1 MPHFSDENTVKKFK
15 SGLEPFSASP
25 QQEIKS
31 DNVLMKNQ
39 EPMQRTLT
47 EPPFEQSNPSI
58 QNDYG
63 YNIPDNQTI
72 PDSAGMMDILTDIQE
87 SPVLSQA
94 QKPASSGI
102 IINSSLFT
110 PESRSKES
118 EYSEGKY
125 IYHDFFDKTGERI
138 FPKEDKSDH
147 DKMAYKEKETKAGGG
162 AAFDYKFTDK
172 GKLKAEISLAKGK
185 DKADNKGFKNRT
197 IHFTEKAEEVFDYVK
212 PEDNEA
218 LASFSDSKIEAVLT
232 HSSRKHIKKSRRYA
246 DIKGTSRKDIS
257 QLKKEIRAEK
267 KAKEQ
272 SEINANFNAS
282 NTQFTDDRSGSFQ
295 NRIDEKF
302 QTKEKQERIS
312 SLFTEP
318 ASDGTA
324 SKEKA
329 ERTEVKKNTDKM
341 ELFTDDD
348 KKSSSSASA
357 SKQSIG
363 QSKAVDGSIDAKFEQ
378 RGMTR
383 AEKLEQSKSEEKAA
397 KKAEKKEVKKA
408 AAVAAVSK
416 MFEAKKNVQNQ
427 LGDMS
432 GQSSGDLMKDG
443 STGLLQTMTGAL
455 KELLLGAARKMAVVV
470 GKVITPI
477 ASAVLVPVCVCFLI
491 IAIMSTT
498 FSAIGGLLG
507 ADDGVSYDL
516 DVNGDGYVYTS
527 LSEEQIDEI
536 IAAIYDNYPDMGA
549 TQEAVLRYSL
559 SKVGCAYDQD
569 YHGNLNVNIFDCSSL
584 AYRAYRDSG
593 IDISNSGAYSAA
605 EECHAMINAG
615 NTVTG
620 DMQPGDLIFY
630 GGSDNGRYM
639 GIYHVAIYVGRVD
652 GVDKMVE
659 ARGKSYGVVYC
670 DVRAGNVVN
679 VSRPY

>member
-25 QQEIKS
+25 QQEMKN
-31 DNVLMKNQ
+31 DNVLIKNQ
-39 EPMQRTLT
+39 EPMQRPVDKNL
-47 EPPFEQSNPSI
+47 FVQSNPSI

-72 PDSAGMMDILTDIQE
+72 PDSSGMMDIISDVQE
-87 SPVLSQA
+87 SPVLPQT
-94 QKPASSGI
+94 QKPASSGM

-110 PESRSKES
+110 SESRSKES

-147 DKMAYKEKETKAGGG
+147 DKMAYKRKETKAGGG

-172 GKLKAEISLAKGK
+172 GKLKAEVSLAKGK
-185 DKADNKGFKNRT
+185 DKTDNKGFKNRT
-197 IHFTEKAEEVFDYVK
+197 VHFTEKAEEVFDYVK
-212 PEDNEA
+212 PEDNET

-232 HSSRKHIKKSRRYA
+232 HSSRRHIKKARRYA
-246 DIKGTSRKDIS
+246 DLKGTARKDIS

-282 NTQFTDDRSGSFQ
+282 NTQFTDDRSGSFS
-295 NRIDEKF
+295 NWVDAKF

-312 SLFTEP
+312 SLFIES
-318 ASDGTA
+318 ASGSVT
-324 SKEKA
+324 SKVKA
-329 ERTEVKKNTDKM
+329 ESTEVKKNTDKM
-341 ELFTDDD
+341 ELFTDDGI
-348 KKSSSSASA
+348 KGSSSV
-357 SKQSIG
+357 SKQSVG
-363 QSKAVDGSIDAKFEQ
+363 QSKAADSAVDAKFEQ

-397 KKAEKKEVKKA
+397 KKAERKEVKKA

-455 KELLLGAARKMAVVV
+455 KELILGAARKMAIVV
-470 GKVITPI
+470 GKVVTPI
-477 ASAVLVPVCVCFLI
+477 ASAVLVPVCVFFLI

-516 DVNGDGYVYTS
+516 DVNGDGYVYTI

-584 AYRAYRDSG
+584 TYRAYRDSG

-639 GIYHVAIYVGRVD
+639 GIYHVAIYAGRVD

-659 ARGKSYGVVYC
+659 ARGKAYGVVYC